1 MKLRSALVAAF
12 AAFWVAGCAHT
23 EYQSFESKTNIFE
36 GNGGTKAVV
45 DGMELWDNG
54 EPPRK
59 FKVLGIIE
67 DERPGGLIPM
77 AQLRSDM
84 VKKAREAGGDALIQL
99 GSQSQIAG
107 YYSNGSASAYGYG
120 NSVNAYGSSTTMAV
134 RRNMA
139 KFAVIKYIEQ

>member
-1 MKLRSALVAAF
+1 MKKLVTF
-12 AAFWVAGCAHT
+12 LVVLTSSFMVGCATT
-23 EYQSFESKTNIFE
+23 EYKSFEGKGNLFE
-36 GNGGTKAVV
+36 GKGGTKVVV

-59 FKVLGIIE
+59 FKVLGIID

-84 VKKAREAGGDALIQL
+84 VGKARVAGGDAIIQL

-107 YYSNGSASAYGYG
+107 YYTNGSASAYGYG
-120 NSVNAYGSSTTMAV
+120 NSATAYGSSTTIPV
-134 RRNMA
+134 RRNVA
-139 KFAVIKYIEQ
+139 KFAVIKYVE